1 MDRKLKRGP
10 GQLFVG
16 RRRQRVLSPSN
27 PAADRTVSKLTVVPP
42 SEPTRVRYDVD
53 SLTDVALRVF
63 RERGYD
69 ATSMEH
75 LASAAGIT
83 KAAFY
88 HHIGGKEELLRRGFD
103 RALDALFTMLE
114 EPGATT
120 GSAIERLRY
129 VVIRIVE
136 LADALL
142 PEVTVLLRTRGN
154 SHIERAALERRRQF
168 DRQVGAIVALAQEE
182 NSVASIHDPQL
193 AARLLIGMANSIVEW
208 YQPSGRLKPREL
220 AETVA
225 SLALS
230 GIAKPT

>member
-1 MDRKLKRGP
+1 MS
-10 GQLFVG
+10 F
-16 RRRQRVLSPSN
+16 PST
-27 PAADRTVSKLTVVPP
+27 PAADRTVSKLTDVPP